1 MSIGEKL
8 TNKMFKWVVL
18 YPGFRKFVNWI
29 YNDVMK
35 MPQYH
40 IGMAPGQIG
49 PYVLLVDDPQDAEKG
64 ATLIDKPQEI
74 AWHREYRTFT
84 GTLGGAK
91 VSVVSVGIGGPS
103 AAIGVHELAAIGGE
117 LFLYLGC
124 GLAAA
129 KEVQPGEMLI
139 AKGAVRDEGT
149 GLQYAPL
156 AFPAIADL
164 RLVSCLRD
172 TCVEGS
178 LPYHVGLTRSTDTY
192 YNIYANQYADQAD
205 NFPYTLCS
213 DLNTAA
219 VLITASVLGKRAGSL
234 LQAGDRMQPL
244 TMTHIKTGVSALRQF
259 MAVNHVP

>member
-1 MSIGEKL
+1 MSIGEKI
-8 TNKMFKWVVL
+8 TNKMFKWAVL
-18 YPGFRKFVNWI
+18 YPSFRKFVNWV
-29 YNDVMK
+29 YNSILK

-40 IGMAPGQIG
+40 IDMAPEQIG
-49 PYVLLVDDPQDAEKG
+49 KYVLLVDDPQDAEK
-64 ATLIDKPQEI
+64 AAALLDNPKAV

-84 GTLGGAK
+84 GTLNGTK
-91 VSVVSVGIGGPS
+91 VSVTSVGIGGPS

-117 LFLYLGC
+117 VFLYLGW

-129 KEVQPGEMLI
+129 KGIQPGEMLI

-164 RLVSCLRD
+164 RLVDCLRRS
-172 TCVEGS
+172 CVEDS
-178 LPYHVGLTRSTDTY
+178 LSYHIGLTRSTDAY
-192 YNIYANQYADQAD
+192 YNICTDQAY

-219 VLITASVLGKRAGSL
+219 IFIVSSVLGKRAGSL
-234 LQAGDRMQPL
+234 LQAGERIQPL
-244 TMTHIKTGVSALRQF
+244 TMTHIKTGISALQQF
-259 MAVNHVP
+259 IAIDGK

>member
-1 MSIGEKL
+1 
-8 TNKMFKWVVL
+8 
-18 YPGFRKFVNWI
+18 
-29 YNDVMK
+29 
-35 MPQYH
+35 
-40 IGMAPGQIG
+40 MAPGQIG
-49 PYVLLVDDPQDAEKG
+49 PYVLLVDDPQDAEKA
-64 ATLIDKPQEI
+64 ATLLDNPQEI

-164 RLVSCLRD
+164 RLVRCTARQLFGR
-172 TCVEGS
+172 
-178 LPYHVGLTRSTDTY
+178 LPALSRGGLPTELLQH
-192 YNIYANQYADQAD
+192 YANQ
-205 NFPYTLCS
+205 
-213 DLNTAA
+213 
-219 VLITASVLGKRAGSL
+219 RGS
-234 LQAGDRMQPL
+234 G
-244 TMTHIKTGVSALRQF
+244 
-259 MAVNHVP
+259 